1 MSISN
6 QKRVLVLLK
15 VVDLQPGHFAVMAV
29 GVVGGRLRV
38 QVDAADERWRL
49 ETVLTPPPDARGL
62 GNVAGLIIDRPR
74 EARVAPAAVDGALL
88 AQERLVLAARVHG
101 RVARVERDRETCG
114 RMAVEVGL
122 DKPLVGRRGRRLRLE
137 DAQAGDRVVALG
149 CWRARC
155 ALRDVVLDRRSESPC
170 IPVPDQGGNQ
180 VPSGGTQVPSTRPRP
195 DCGSHQQ
202 GRALIA
208 GAYTLVW
215 KLGSYGCTQ

>member
-1 MSISN
+1 
-6 QKRVLVLLK
+6 
-15 VVDLQPGHFAVMAV
+15 
-29 GVVGGRLRV
+29 
-38 QVDAADERWRL
+38 
-49 ETVLTPPPDARGL
+49 
-62 GNVAGLIIDRPR
+62 
-74 EARVAPAAVDGALL
+74 
-88 AQERLVLAARVHG
+88 VHG
-101 RVARVERDRETCG
+101 WVARVERDRETCG

-180 VPSGGTQVPSTRPRP
+180 VPSGGTQVPSTRPSP

-208 GAYTLVW
+208 GAINEAEP
-215 KLGSYGCTQ
+215 